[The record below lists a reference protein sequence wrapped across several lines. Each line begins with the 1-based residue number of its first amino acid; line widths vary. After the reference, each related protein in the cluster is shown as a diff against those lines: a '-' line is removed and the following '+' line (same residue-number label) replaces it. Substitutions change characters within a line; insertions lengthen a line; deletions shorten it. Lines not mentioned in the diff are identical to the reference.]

1 MWKIRRSYSKR
12 MRARPSE
19 VFALQFA
26 DKPLFLERV
35 SEDISGELEQI
46 FVDQNQDIQN
56 QSLPCEPSL

>member
-26 DKPLFLERV
+26 DKPMYLERV
-35 SEDISGELEQI
+35 SEDISGDLKQTS
-46 FVDQNQDIQN
+46 VDPNQDIQN
-56 QSLPCEPSL
+56 QSSPYEPSL